1 MSCNSILTPEVLD
14 IIARSVAEA
23 PEFSPEQRRAL
34 RAIWAPKPNARRMQP
49 AGEVTPKGS

>member
-23 PEFSPEQRRAL
+23 PEFSPEQCRAL